1 MDSIPDSYLI
11 KVETMA
17 PTTTRTAKNTR
28 EAYPPTKIPA
38 SFKFESKSD

>member
-1 MDSIPDSYLI
+1 MDSIPDPYLI

-17 PTTTRTAKNTR
+17 PTTTGTAKNTR

-38 SFKFESKSD
+38 SFKFEFQER